1 MTTHTPGPWEA
12 RGLTI
17 WEPGKSALSIAVV
30 TQHEPNARANARLI
44 SAAPD
49 MLDALEQCAEY
60 FDKFADADHDQDGF
74 VPNEA
79 MQMLTLVM
87 NAIAKVEGRT

>member
-1 MTTHTPGPWEA
+1 MSNVHLLA
-12 RGLTI
+12 
-17 WEPGKSALSIAVV
+17 
-30 TQHEPNARANARLI
+30 
-44 SAAPD
+44 AAPD

-60 FDKFADADHDQDGF
+60 FDKFADADHDQDVF

-87 NAIAKVEGRT
+87 NAIAKAEGRT

>member
-1 MTTHTPGPWEA
+1 MSNVHLLA
-12 RGLTI
+12 
-17 WEPGKSALSIAVV
+17 
-30 TQHEPNARANARLI
+30 
-44 SAAPD
+44 AAPD

-87 NAIAKVEGRT
+87 NAIAKAEGRT